1 MTERVD
7 FYARQT
13 RNRRW
18 TWVLILTF
26 IILVTAVGAAADI
39 FFVGS
44 FRPGA
49 GGFPIVSAL
58 ALTFASLQ
66 SVNAYFNG
74 DQTVLRALRARP
86 LQPMANREE
95 RELLNIVTEMSIAS
109 GLTPPKVYVID
120 DPAPNAFATGRD
132 PDHAS
137 IGVTR
142 GLLEVLDREQTQGV
156 IAHEMAHIRNYDIRT
171 MTLVAALFGAIVL
184 ISDWSVRG
192 MRYGGR
198 SRGSRRGGGGLLAIL
213 ALILIILAPIL
224 SRLVAMAVSRQ
235 REYLADAS
243 GAEFTRNPLGLAR
256 ALEEIRTH
264 HSPMKN
270 ATRGT
275 AHLFTH
281 DPLER
286 KLDDREGT
294 WANLWS
300 THPPVEE
307 RIRRLRT
314 MAYVPPSAP
323 SAPQAAS

>member
-1 MTERVD
+1 MSERVD
-7 FYARQT
+7 FYARQA

-18 TWVLILTF
+18 TWVLIFTF
-26 IILVTAVGAAADI
+26 IVLVTAVGAAADL
-39 FFVGS
+39 FLLGS
-44 FRPGA
+44 YRPGA

-58 ALTFASLQ
+58 ALGFASLQ
-66 SVNAYFNG
+66 SLNAYFNG
-74 DQTVLRALRARP
+74 DRAVLGAVHARP

-95 RELLNIVTEMSIAS
+95 RELLNIVTEMSLAS

-142 GLLEVLDREQTQGV
+142 GLLDVLDREQTQGV

-171 MTLVAALFGAIVL
+171 MTLVAVLFGVVVL
-184 ISDWSVRG
+184 ISDWSIRG
-192 MRYGGR
+192 LRYGGGR
-198 SRGSRRGGGGLLAIL
+198 SRGSRRGGGGILAIL
-213 ALILIILAPIL
+213 ALVFIILAPIV

-243 GAEFTRNPLGLAR
+243 GAEFTRNPAGLAR

-264 HSPMKN
+264 HSAMKS

-275 AHLFTH
+275 AHLFIH

-286 KLDDREGT
+286 KLDDKEGA

-307 RIRRLRT
+307 RIRRLRA
-314 MAYVPPSAP
+314 MAYT
-323 SAPQAAS
+323 

>member
-7 FYARQT
+7 FYARQA

-18 TWVLILTF
+18 TWGLILIF
-26 IILVTAVGAAADI
+26 LALAASVGLAADL
-39 FFVGS
+39 FVFGS
-44 FRPGA
+44 YWPGA
-49 GGFPIVSAL
+49 GGFPIASAA
-58 ALTFASLQ
+58 ALGFASLQ

-74 DQTVLRALRARP
+74 DRTLLRSLRARP
-86 LQPMANREE
+86 LQPMANVEE

-109 GLTPPKVYVID
+109 GLTPPNVFVID

-132 PDHAS
+132 PEHAS

-142 GLLEVLDREQTQGV
+142 GLLETLDRQQTQGV
-156 IAHEMAHIRNYDIRT
+156 IAHEMSHIKNYDIRT

-184 ISDWSVRG
+184 LSDWSVRG
-192 MRYGGR
+192 LRFGGR
-198 SRGSRRGGGGLLAIL
+198 GRGSRRGGGGALAIL
-213 ALILIILAPIL
+213 AIVLLLVSPLL

-243 GAEFTRNPLGLAR
+243 GAELTRNPLGLAR

-264 HSPMKN
+264 HSPLRS

-275 AHLFTH
+275 AHLFIH

-286 KLDDREGT
+286 KLDDREGVV
-294 WANLWS
+294 AELFS

-307 RIRRLRT
+307 RIRRLKA
-314 MAYVPPSAP
+314 MAYVREPETPRT
-323 SAPQAAS
+323 

>member
-7 FYARQT
+7 FYVRQA

-18 TWVLILTF
+18 TWVLILSF
-26 IILVTAVGAAADI
+26 ILLVTAVGAAADL
-39 FFVGS
+39 FVFGS
-44 FRPGA
+44 YWPGA

-58 ALTFASLQ
+58 ALSFGSLQ
-66 SVNAYFNG
+66 SLHAYFNG

-95 RELLNIVTEMSIAS
+95 RELLNIVTEMSLAS

-142 GLLEVLDREQTQGV
+142 GLLDALDREQTQGV

-171 MTLVAALFGAIVL
+171 MTLVAALFGVAVL
-184 ISDWSVRG
+184 ISDWAIRG
-192 MRYGGR
+192 LRYGGR
-198 SRGSRRGGGGLLAIL
+198 GRGSRRGGGGVIAIL
-213 ALILIILAPIL
+213 ALVFIILAPIL

-243 GAEFTRNPLGLAR
+243 GAEFTRNPVGLAR

-264 HSPMKN
+264 HSPLKS
-270 ATRGT
+270 ATRGS
-275 AHLFTH
+275 AHLFIH

-286 KLDDREGT
+286 KLDDREGM

-307 RIRRLRT
+307 RIRRLRA
-314 MAYVPPSAP
+314 MAYAPPTAP
-323 SAPQAAS
+323 PTPQGA